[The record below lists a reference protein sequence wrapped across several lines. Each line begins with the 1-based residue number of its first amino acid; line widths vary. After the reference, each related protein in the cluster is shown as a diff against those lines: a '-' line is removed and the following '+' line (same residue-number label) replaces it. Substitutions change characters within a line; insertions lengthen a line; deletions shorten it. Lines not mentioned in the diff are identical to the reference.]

1 MSDAFADAPSLPSF
15 YRLVRHCRIASTN
28 DEAKRLARMGE
39 GEGTLVWARAQSAGH
54 GRQGRVWVSPPGNLY
69 LSLILRPEV
78 PLAAAAQL
86 GFAGALAV
94 GEACR
99 ELAPGAAISFKWPND
114 VLLAGRKMSGLLLE
128 SEAQRGS
135 DLAWLVLG
143 IGVNLATYPVA
154 ADYPATALAATGVE
168 ITPGV
173 LLGALARR
181 FLAWYEQ
188 WRATGFAA
196 LRDAWL
202 AQAQG
207 MGREIRVRLPQ
218 ESFTGIFAGLD
229 ADGALLLDGGA
240 GRRRVAAGEV
250 FPAAAAS

>member
-1 MSDAFADAPSLPSF
+1 MSDALADAPSLPSF
-15 YRLVRHCRIASTN
+15 YRLVRHDRIASTN
-28 DEAKRLARMGE
+28 DEAKRLAQQGE
-39 GEGTLVWARAQSAGH
+39 GEGTLVWAQAQSAGH

-69 LSLILRPEV
+69 MSLILRPEV

-94 GEACR
+94 GEACG

-154 ADYPATALAATGVE
+154 ADYPATSLAATGAEVA
-168 ITPGV
+168 PGV

-181 FLAWYEQ
+181 FVAWYEQ
-188 WRATGFAA
+188 WRAAGFAA

-202 AQAQG
+202 ARAQG
-207 MGREIRVRLPQ
+207 LGREIRVRLPR

-229 ADGALLLDGGA
+229 ADGALLLDGSG